1 MSYTRGI
8 VPKYLA
14 IYSIVKLLMVLS
26 DMKDGVLWELGYKG
40 YLVGITKCSLNI
52 VRILGLRNIRSRWLY
67 NLMVASI
74 IFEACFFAYEKKYFI
89 THRIVAEIIFGL
101 LSCVFVLFF
110 QPFYCQ
116 VPKEMKKSN

>member
-14 IYSIVKLLMVLS
+14 AYSMVKLFMVLR
-26 DMKDGVLWELGYKG
+26 DMNGGVLKELGYKG
-40 YLVGITKCSLNI
+40 YLAGVTKCSLNI
-52 VRILGLRNIRSRWLY
+52 MRMLGLRHIRSRWLY
-67 NLMVASI
+67 NLMVVSI
-74 IFEACFFAYEKKYFI
+74 IFEACFFAYERKYFI
-89 THRIVAEIIFGL
+89 TPRIVAEIVFGL

-116 VPKEMKKSN
+116 ASKERKKSS